1 MILAREAIKWQCVR
15 MNRKRCLECKVR
27 KARYR
32 RRICRRSIV
41 KRDRYHT
48 LCFGCFRRECDRFT
62 AIQTVTLQRQDVLFH
77 HGDTEGTEISQR
89 YQGSPC
95 IFVYSV
101 SPW

>member
-15 MNRKRCLECKVR
+15 MNRKRCHECKVR
-27 KARYR
+27 QARYR

-89 YQGSPC
+89 HQGSPC
-95 IFVYSV
+95 IFVYTARDC
-101 SPW
+101 

>member
-62 AIQTVTLQRQDVLFH
+62 AIQT
-77 HGDTEGTEISQR
+77 
-89 YQGSPC
+89 
-95 IFVYSV
+95 
-101 SPW
+101 